1 MNRLT
6 TFTPDTATPAFRA
19 IAPGSIGPVP
29 ASIAPAGP
37 VPASIAIVTDAWHPQ
52 TNGVVRTLSTTCD
65 TLRAWG
71 HEVTVISPEGYPSM
85 PAPTYPEIRLALT
98 APGAVGRQLAK
109 IAPEAVHIA
118 TEGPLGFAARRYC
131 LSRKVPFT
139 TAYHTQFPDYLAR
152 RTGLPASAFWP
163 YIRWFHRPAKAI
175 MVATETIRAQL
186 RDQGLTQ
193 LSNWS
198 RGVDLTCFSPHA
210 PAPPEYAGLQGPI
223 LLYVGRIAVEKNIEA
238 FLACP
243 YPGTKV
249 VVGDGPARA
258 ALAAKFP
265 DALFLGKRTGT
276 DLAGCYAGADVFVFP
291 SRTDTFGLVMI
302 EALACGTPV
311 AAFPVAGPLDI
322 VTDDVGA
329 LSEDLTRAIDAARY
343 CDRGR
348 CTTYGAS
355 FSWEAATRQF
365 LSGLVALEEEE
376 AVSLQAI
383 PAF

>member
-6 TFTPDTATPAFRA
+6 TIHPESAE
-19 IAPGSIGPVP
+19 
-29 ASIAPAGP
+29 PAGP

-52 TNGVVRTLSTTCD
+52 TNGVVRTLSTTCEV
-65 TLRAWG
+65 LRGWG
-71 HEVTVISPEGYPSM
+71 HQVTVISPEGYPSI

-98 APGAVGRQLAK
+98 APGAVGRQLAR

-131 LSRKVPFT
+131 LGRKVPFT

-152 RTGLPASAFWP
+152 RTGLPASVFWP
-163 YIRWFHRPAKAI
+163 YIRWFHRPAQRI
-175 MVATETIRAQL
+175 MVATETIRACL
-186 RDQGLTQ
+186 REQGLTQ
-193 LSNWS
+193 LTHWS
-198 RGVDLTCFSPHA
+198 RGVDLACFSPDA
-210 PAPPEYAGLQGPI
+210 PPPPEYARAEGPI
-223 LLYVGRIAVEKNIEA
+223 LLYVGRVAVEKNIEA

-258 ALAAKFP
+258 ALQAKFP
-265 DALFLGKRTGT
+265 QALFLGKKSGVE
-276 DLAGCYAGADVFVFP
+276 LAGCYAGADVFVFP

-311 AAFPVAGPLDI
+311 AAFPVPGPLDI
-322 VTDDVGA
+322 VTSKVGA
-329 LSEDLTRAIDAARY
+329 LHDDLTRAIDAARY
-343 CDRGR
+343 CDRAA
-348 CTTYGAS
+348 CAAYGAS
-355 FSWEAATRQF
+355 YSWEAATRQF
-365 LSGLVALEEEE
+365 LAGLVALEEEE
-376 AVSLQAI
+376 AVSLQAM